1 MLMGGLHES
10 SLNLIMSSTNVGKTL
25 IMCSLATNLIQNGYK
40 VLYVTFEDSEN
51 KIASRIAQNMFDISQ
66 TQFKLMSQNDF
77 AQAYRMMCSKFK
89 GIHGDSL
96 IVKEYPE
103 SSTNALALKSLLK
116 DLEDK
121 KKFRPDVMFVDYIGC
136 MIPNGRINS
145 NVNEASILRTVSQQ
159 VRAVGQEWNIPIVS
173 ASQTNRGGYN
183 AAEVGLNDIAD
194 SFGVTQKADS
204 IISVTQTPEFK
215 DQGIYQLKLL
225 KTRYGNNKEQ
235 VATIGVS
242 IEKQRIYDLN
252 SGAAQQTTANI
263 FTAAKSKNNGD
274 ENASDMLNDIE
285 L

>member
-1 MLMGGLHES
+1 MGGLHES

-51 KIASRIAQNMFDISQ
+51 KIATRIAQNMFDVTQ
-66 TQFKLMSQNDF
+66 QQFKTMTTENFATAYKLMK
-77 AQAYRMMCSKFK
+77 SKYK
-89 GIHGDSL
+89 GISFDSL
-96 IVKEYPE
+96 VVKEFPE

-116 DLEDK
+116 DLEEK
-121 KKFRPDVMFVDYIGC
+121 KKFKPDIMFVDYIGC
-136 MIPNGRINS
+136 MIPNGRINP

-159 VRAVGQEWNIPIVS
+159 VRAVGQERRIPIVS

-204 IISVTQTPEFK
+204 IISVTQTPEMK
-215 DQGIYQLKLL
+215 EQGMYQLKLL

-235 VATIGVS
+235 VATIGVN

-252 SGAAQQTTANI
+252 SNVQKAQMNV
-263 FTAAKSKNNGD
+263 F
-274 ENASDMLNDIE
+274 NATKTKESTSMLDDID

>member
-1 MLMGGLHES
+1 
-10 SLNLIMSSTNVGKTL
+10 
-25 IMCSLATNLIQNGYK
+25 
-40 VLYVTFEDSEN
+40 
-51 KIASRIAQNMFDISQ
+51 
-66 TQFKLMSQNDF
+66 
-77 AQAYRMMCSKFK
+77 
-89 GIHGDSL
+89 
-96 IVKEYPE
+96 
-103 SSTNALALKSLLK
+103 
-116 DLEDK
+116 
-121 KKFRPDVMFVDYIGC
+121 MFVDYIGC

-263 FTAAKSKNNGD
+263 FTATKSKNNGD
-274 ENASDMLNDIE
+274 EDASNMLNDIE

>member
-25 IMCSLATNLIQNGYK
+25 IMCSLATNFIQNGYK

-51 KIASRIAQNMFDISQ
+51 RIATRIAQNMFDVTQ
-66 TQFKLMSQNDF
+66 MQFKSMTHNDF
-77 AQAYRMMCSKFK
+77 ANAYRVMKTKYKGMCA
-89 GIHGDSL
+89 DSL
-96 IVKEYPE
+96 IVKAFPE

-116 DLEDK
+116 DLKDK
-121 KKFRPDVMFVDYIGC
+121 NKFVPDIMFVDYIGC

-159 VRAVGQEWNIPIVS
+159 VRAVAQEWCLPIVS

-194 SFGVTQKADS
+194 SFGVTQKADA
-204 IISVTQTPEFK
+204 IISVTQTPDMKE
-215 DQGIYQLKLL
+215 QGLYQLKLL

-235 VATIGVS
+235 VATIGVN
-242 IEKQRIYDLN
+242 IEKQRIYDLYN
-252 SGAAQQTTANI
+252 NAAQQNTTNI
-263 FTAAKSKNNGD
+263 FTATKSKNNGD
-274 ENASDMLNDIE
+274 KNAATMLDDIE

>member
-1 MLMGGLHES
+1 MFS
-10 SLNLIMSSTNVGKTL
+10 
-25 IMCSLATNLIQNGYK
+25 
-40 VLYVTFEDSEN
+40 DS
-51 KIASRIAQNMFDISQ
+51 
-66 TQFKLMSQNDF
+66 
-77 AQAYRMMCSKFK
+77 
-89 GIHGDSL
+89 
-96 IVKEYPE
+96 
-103 SSTNALALKSLLK
+103 
-116 DLEDK
+116 
-121 KKFRPDVMFVDYIGC
+121 KKFVGEGLTYDDVLLVPAYSEIIPRDVRVNSMFSRNI
-136 MIPNGRINS
+136 
-145 NVNEASILRTVSQQ
+145 
-159 VRAVGQEWNIPIVS
+159 AVNIPIVS

-194 SFGVTQKADS
+194 SFGVTQKADA

-263 FTAAKSKNNGD
+263 FTATKSKNNGD
-274 ENASDMLNDIE
+274 EDASNMLNDIE